1 MEGLVTLLLETSRQ
15 VPPITVFFLVCEEA
29 FHFLVLFSITAP
41 LGSIPKL
48 PAKSCR
54 EIKASEGQDAISN
67 RYWLDPRGNGKAVLV
82 NCDMEME
89 GFCTQLSLLFRFIC
103 VSSDK
108 ITIIVHF
115 KLNLLLDI
123 DECISGNH
131 DCHVNAT
138 CTNTIGSHNC
148 TCKEGF
154 TGDGRLCSGT
164 VSDNRDVSF

>member
-1 MEGLVTLLLETSRQ
+1 
-15 VPPITVFFLVCEEA
+15 
-29 FHFLVLFSITAP
+29 
-41 LGSIPKL
+41 
-48 PAKSCR
+48 
-54 EIKASEGQDAISN
+54 
-67 RYWLDPRGNGKAVLV
+67 
-82 NCDMEME
+82 MEME

-123 DECISGNH
+123 DECITGKH

-164 VSDNRDVSF
+164 VSGNRDASF